1 MRHLNFK
8 TGGIIMGR
16 CKLFFLALVAA
27 AGLLL
32 GGCGDDNDTIVV
44 IPYNGKYLYVNN
56 DGAANAVS
64 GFAIKS
70 NGTLEEL
77 VGSPFVT
84 GGAGIDGG
92 YYAANPIAIARG
104 KKLLFAANKADNTI
118 TSFTLSSTT
127 GELTAVGLPVASG
140 GTMGQGGSLAVDD
153 DENFLFVGNDSTDNI
168 SVFSIASN
176 GELTPIAA
184 SPFSI
189 GLADGVNGITL
200 NAVGTALYV
209 SASNSNQIV
218 VMDVASA
225 GTLTH
230 IAGSPFDYTA
240 GETITSFVL
249 ASSTRG
255 LSGATGGVLAS
266 YGIDSI
272 GVPTLIDS
280 LDLTAN
286 SQAISTARRG
296 KLAFL
301 SGGGASQIS
310 VVQVAADGMLTEVTG
325 SPFATAASTS
335 GYAIA
340 NPSGRFLYATG
351 SSQIEAF
358 VIDSAGALTSI
369 DTYPLTNPGYATGAV
384 IY

>member
-1 MRHLNFK
+1 
-8 TGGIIMGR
+8 
-16 CKLFFLALVAA
+16 VAV

-44 IPYNGKYLYVNN
+44 VPYNGKYLYVNN
-56 DGAANAVS
+56 SATANAVS
-64 GFAIKS
+64 GFAIKT

-84 GGAGIDGG
+84 GGVGSAD
-92 YYAANPIAIARG
+92 YYAANPIAIARS
-104 KKLLFAANKADNTI
+104 KKLLFAANTSDSTV
-118 TSFTLSSTT
+118 TSFTINSIT

-140 GTMGQGGSLAVDD
+140 GTMGSSGSLAVDD

-168 SVFSIASN
+168 SVFSIATN

-189 GLADGVNGITL
+189 GLADGVDGITL

-209 SASNSNQIV
+209 SAANSNQIV
-218 VMDVASA
+218 VMDVAST

-240 GETITSFVL
+240 GQTITSFVL

-255 LSGATGGVLAS
+255 FSGATGGVLAS
-266 YGIDSI
+266 YSIDSI

-280 LDLTAN
+280 LILGAN

-310 VVQVAADGMLTEVTG
+310 VVQVDSDGMLTEVTG
-325 SPFATAASTS
+325 SPFTTAMTTA

-340 NPSGRFLYATG
+340 NPSGKYLYVTEG
-351 SSQIEAF
+351 VFGTESQIEAF
-358 VIDSAGALTSI
+358 TIDSAGALTSI
-369 DTYPLTNPGYATGAV
+369 NIYPLTNPGFATGVV

>member
-140 GTMGQGGSLAVDD
+140 GTMGQGGCM
-153 DENFLFVGNDSTDNI
+153 
-168 SVFSIASN
+168 SVVAKFKDKF
-176 GELTPIAA
+176 GKVRTHLT
-184 SPFSI
+184 
-189 GLADGVNGITL
+189 
-200 NAVGTALYV
+200 
-209 SASNSNQIV
+209 
-218 VMDVASA
+218 
-225 GTLTH
+225 
-230 IAGSPFDYTA
+230 
-240 GETITSFVL
+240 
-249 ASSTRG
+249 
-255 LSGATGGVLAS
+255 
-266 YGIDSI
+266 
-272 GVPTLIDS
+272 S
-280 LDLTAN
+280 LDDPSRRTESLRRLRLPPSLSALLT
-286 SQAISTARRG
+286 
-296 KLAFL
+296 
-301 SGGGASQIS
+301 
-310 VVQVAADGMLTEVTG
+310 V
-325 SPFATAASTS
+325 
-335 GYAIA
+335 
-340 NPSGRFLYATG
+340 
-351 SSQIEAF
+351 
-358 VIDSAGALTSI
+358 
-369 DTYPLTNPGYATGAV
+369 
-384 IY
+384 